1 MSQARY
7 VMATLS
13 RLMSARLLYRF
24 FYGVS
29 VILISNYLIEDP
41 VLLDIFEV
49 ATAGAS
55 IVMILSEVGM
65 SMVVMR
71 SGAQHVT
78 EKLQKY
84 YGTALTIETVAWIS
98 LQVLV
103 SGIYALSN
111 GFTSMF
117 WLLCILGIGQAFVQ
131 YRVVFRSIY
140 RSLYTKEWI
149 TFIEVIDGIFKLV
162 GTYLIT
168 KYITDLTV
176 GIYSISVWFTFT
188 TFIFVGIY
196 GFVSMRHVK
205 PILDTTLIKPML
217 TEGIWFS
224 LQAVVMTVYFEVD
237 KLMLRLFQTTG
248 WADIPDGDI
257 GRYTAAARLILFI
270 LIFHRIGLQV
280 ITPYLY
286 KYYESNIELYRKIIH
301 ISTRYL
307 GALGIAMGVGLFVL
321 ADEIIQ
327 LLYKPQL
334 WNSAGALRVFAIFLT
349 IRFIGITS
357 SQIFATTKHQ
367 PLRTKLELVSVF
379 VNIILNCFFIPRYG
393 FLGGAI
399 STLITEVVFQIIMYS
414 ISRRIIQD
422 SLVYSL
428 LHLLPAV
435 AAGLVMG
442 GAIFYLK
449 EWMHFLFT
457 IPLGICIFVALLFVF
472 KFFNKQDLAL
482 LKTKAN

>member
-13 RLMSARLLYRF
+13 RLMSARLLYRL

-49 ATAGAS
+49 ATAAAS
-55 IVMILSEVGM
+55 IVMIISEVGM

-71 SGAQHVT
+71 SGAQHVQ

-84 YGTALTIETVAWIS
+84 YGTALFIETCAWIV
-98 LQVLV
+98 LQILV

-149 TFIEVIDGIFKLV
+149 TFVEVIDGISKLI
-162 GTYLIT
+162 GTYIII
-168 KYITDLTV
+168 KYVSNLTI
-176 GIYSISVWFTFT
+176 GIYSISLWFTFT
-188 TFIFVGIY
+188 TFVFVGIY
-196 GFVSMRHVK
+196 GLVSMRHVK
-205 PILDTTLIKPML
+205 PKIDSALIKPML

-224 LQAVVMTVYFEVD
+224 VQALVMTVYFEID
-237 KLMLRLFQTTG
+237 KLMLRLFQITG

-280 ITPYLY
+280 LTPYLY
-286 KYYESNIELYRKIIH
+286 KHYENNMERYRQIVH
-301 ISTRYL
+301 ISTHYL
-307 GALGIAMGVGLFVL
+307 GALGIAMGIGLFVL
-321 ADEIIQ
+321 ADEIIH

-334 WNSAGALRVFAIFLT
+334 WNSATALKVFAVFLA

-367 PLRTKLELVSVF
+367 PLRTKLELASVI
-379 VNIILNCFFIPRYG
+379 VNIILNCIFIPRYG

-399 STLITEVVFQIIMYS
+399 STLITETLFQIVMYI
-414 ISRRIIQD
+414 ISRRIIED
-422 SLVYSL
+422 GLVYSIAR
-428 LHLLPAV
+428 LLPALL
-435 AAGLVMG
+435 AGLAMG
-442 GAIFYLK
+442 TTIFYLK
-449 EWMHFLFT
+449 QWVYFLVT
-457 IPLGICIFVALLFVF
+457 IPIGAIIFTVLLIVF

-482 LKTKAN
+482 LKPKAH